1 MDVEDDSRRVRGR
14 TLSTDYRLQT
24 TVYRLSKEVKMATK
38 KRPGGVLETARQ
50 VVSEV
55 VDTAARVVGQAGETA
70 AGLANSAMDT
80 AAGAVASVSP
90 TAGELVRPAPS
101 TKRAVNEA
109 ARLNAQLARTQA
121 EAAQDAG
128 GALTDAAED

>member
-1 MDVEDDSRRVRGR
+1 
-14 TLSTDYRLQT
+14 
-24 TVYRLSKEVKMATK
+24 MAK
-38 KRPGGVLETARQ
+38 KDRSGSLLETARQ

-90 TAGELVRPAPS
+90 TAGELVRPEPS
-101 TKRAVNEA
+101 TKRAVEDA
-109 ARLNAQLARTQA
+109 ARRNTRRARTQA
-121 EAAQDAG
+121 EG
-128 GALTDAAED
+128 VALTDAAVDAGRAVADAVPSPPRVPTPAEALDSASRARKSAGKAAR